1 MTKTIT
7 IGRRPVNL
15 RASARTVWEYR
26 EIFGG
31 DLVRE
36 MNHVTA
42 DEFGFTGESY
52 QTFERLAWLMARD
65 GGEEMDTSLPEREQ
79 LPAWLETFDNI
90 LAIHEASLEIS
101 KFWRESATGT
111 SVPKKNSARQ

>member
-1 MTKTIT
+1 M
-7 IGRRPVNL
+7 

-36 MNHVTA
+36 MNHVAA
-42 DEFGFTGESY
+42 DEYGFTGDTY
-52 QTFERLAWLMARD
+52 RTFEQLAWLMARD
-65 GGEEMDTSLPEREQ
+65 GGEDMDTSLPEREQ

-90 LAIHEASLEIS
+90 LAIHEAALEIS
-101 KFWRESATGT
+101 KFWRESATGS
-111 SVPKKNSARQ
+111 SVAKKNKEQR